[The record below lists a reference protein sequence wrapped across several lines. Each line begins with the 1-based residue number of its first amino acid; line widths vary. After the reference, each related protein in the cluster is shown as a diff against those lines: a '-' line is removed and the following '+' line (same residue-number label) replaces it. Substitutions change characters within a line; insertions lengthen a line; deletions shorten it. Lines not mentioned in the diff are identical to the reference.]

1 MIDDLLAD
9 GAISSY
15 RRPAEVYEPPKP
27 VAKAI
32 DFVTPSNV
40 KHPDCFE
47 DVNENDQ
54 NENIPVARVVS
65 VLA

>member
-9 GAISSY
+9 GTISSY

-32 DFVTPSNV
+32 DFVVPSNV

-47 DVNENDQ
+47 DVNEKTSDTR
-54 NENIPVARVVS
+54 IRS
-65 VLA
+65 K